1 MVLPG
6 QVLNIDLTQGTWS
19 FSPFPEELI
28 RKVLGGRGLNVW
40 YLYQH
45 LPARTDPLDPEN
57 ILMFSCGLLTGT
69 AAPASSRLHVNA
81 LSPLTGLLGSSNTGG
96 KFGAALRAC
105 NIQTLIIRGRSPK
118 PVFLYL
124 DRDTVNI
131 MDAQPLWGL
140 DTWETEEYLKQEF
153 QDDAI
158 KFMIIG
164 PGGEN
169 GARFGC
175 IMTDRDHAAGRT
187 GMGTMMGSKN
197 LKAIVIK
204 AQKAVSPPPAPPS
217 RRGEIN
223 NGHTAITNY
232 IRQIRN
238 SAEFNTFSTYGG
250 AGYVKWADDMG
261 IMPTRNYRESHF
273 QEAESLDGRRLQ
285 PYITRPKGC
294 YRCPVQCKAQLQFQ
308 NGKFEKTPLARPE
321 FESMLAFGPKC
332 GLNDLETVVH
342 LDNLCSRLGL
352 DSLSAASTIA
362 FAMDLYERGILTE
375 QDTGALQVEWGNG
388 EVMETLI
395 RQMAYQEGF
404 GAILAQG
411 VRRAAR
417 MIGKGAEQFAPHV
430 KGLELSAYHP
440 RELMG
445 TALGY
450 AVSSRGG
457 DFTQAYPTLEYRW
470 SPEKATAEFG
480 TPLAVNRHAT
490 QGKGHLVKRTMII
503 SAVLDCLGLCKVPA
517 LSLIGSFDLQNEAE
531 LMSVLTGQ
539 AIDAAALFKI
549 GERIVNLERLFNL
562 KHGASWA
569 DDTLPPMFLDN
580 ASQPVP
586 LEPMLQEF
594 YATMGWDEQGRSL
607 ETTLQELEIE
617 TGNWI

>member
-1 MVLPG
+1 MAFPG
-6 QVLNIDLTQGTWS
+6 QLLDIDLTQGTWS

-28 RKVLGGRGLNVW
+28 RKILGGRGLNVW
-40 YLYQH
+40 YLYRH
-45 LPARTDPLDPEN
+45 LPARIDPLGPEN
-57 ILMFSCGLLTGT
+57 ILMFSCGFLTGT

-96 KFGAALRAC
+96 KFGATLRAC

-118 PVFLYL
+118 PIFLYL
-124 DRDTVNI
+124 DRNTIQI
-131 MDAQPLWGL
+131 MDAQALWGL
-140 DTWETEEYLKQEF
+140 DTWEAEEYLKKEF
-153 QDDAI
+153 RDNTI

-187 GMGTMMGSKN
+187 GMGTVMGSKN

-204 AQKAVSPPPAPPS
+204 GQKKG
-217 RRGEIN
+217 GEIN
-223 NGHTAITNY
+223 NGHTAVTNY

-238 SAEFNTFSTYGG
+238 SPEFNTFSTYGG

-261 IMPTRNYRESHF
+261 IMPTRNYQDSHF
-273 QEAESLDGRRLQ
+273 QEAERLDGRCLQ
-285 PYITRPKGC
+285 PYIIRPKGC
-294 YRCPVQCKAQLQFQ
+294 YCCPVQCKAQLQFQ
-308 NGKFEKTPLARPE
+308 NGKFEKIPLARPE

-332 GLNDLETVVH
+332 GLNDLETIVY

-352 DSLSAASTIA
+352 DSLSAASTVA
-362 FAMDLYERGILTE
+362 FAMDLYEREILTL
-375 QDTGALQVEWGNG
+375 QDTGGLQIEWGNG
-388 EVMETLI
+388 DVMKTLI

-411 VRRAAR
+411 VRRAAQ
-417 MIGKGAEQFAPHV
+417 MIGKRAEQFALHV

-450 AVSSRGG
+450 AVSNRGG
-457 DFTQAYPTLEYRW
+457 DFTQVYPTLEYRW
-470 SPEKATAEFG
+470 SPEKAAAEFG
-480 TPLAVNRHAT
+480 TPLAVSRHAT
-490 QGKGHLVKRTMII
+490 QGKGHLVKRTTII

-539 AIDAAALFKI
+539 ALDAAALFKI
-549 GERIVNLERLFNL
+549 GERIVTLERLFNL
-562 KHGASWA
+562 KHGASRD
-569 DDTLPPMFLDN
+569 DDTLPPMFLN
-580 ASQPVP
+580 PESQPVP

-594 YATMGWDEQGRSL
+594 YTAMGWDEQGNHWK
-607 ETTLQELEIE
+607 QI
-617 TGNWI
+617 